1 MGAAHSSAGAV
12 SDDDIAK
19 IFKRLDPSETG
30 SIGEEQVIS
39 LIEGVL
45 GSGRRPTKR
54 QVAQLIAAAD
64 LSKDG
69 RLQLPEL
76 IGLVR
81 KFESWSR
88 DVRSERAA
96 SACLSYPPPH
106 TDDESFFPLFLPSFC
121 LSVFLSFLLSL
132 RGDSDNALV
141 VCLCLQLLC
150 ACVCLSNHLPAC
162 LPGRRGPRDR
172 LQGSAPPRSPGA
184 PPARI
189 PPRPP
194 PAGLHRGA
202 RAPRVPDEPRPRV
215 SSGGHAG
222 PHARLRPWRIFFLLA
237 FVVAL
242 VALVV
247 GGRGFRPTGKKPQAR
262 AAPQAPPRGSGA
274 TDAQA
279 AHLSRCVANGRSQTP
294 KPATHLEPVYRIP
307 LLFSVPL
314 PEALNRRRRRN

>member
-12 SDDDIAK
+12 GDDDIAK

-96 SACLSYPPPH
+96 SACLSYPPP
-106 TDDESFFPLFLPSFC
+106 
-121 LSVFLSFLLSL
+121 
-132 RGDSDNALV
+132 
-141 VCLCLQLLC
+141 Q
-150 ACVCLSNHLPAC
+150 
-162 LPGRRGPRDR
+162 
-172 LQGSAPPRSPGA
+172 
-184 PPARI
+184 
-189 PPRPP
+189 
-194 PAGLHRGA
+194 
-202 RAPRVPDEPRPRV
+202 
-215 SSGGHAG
+215 
-222 PHARLRPWRIFFLLA
+222 
-237 FVVAL
+237 
-242 VALVV
+242 
-247 GGRGFRPTGKKPQAR
+247 
-262 AAPQAPPRGSGA
+262 
-274 TDAQA
+274 
-279 AHLSRCVANGRSQTP
+279 
-294 KPATHLEPVYRIP
+294 
-307 LLFSVPL
+307 
-314 PEALNRRRRRN
+314 